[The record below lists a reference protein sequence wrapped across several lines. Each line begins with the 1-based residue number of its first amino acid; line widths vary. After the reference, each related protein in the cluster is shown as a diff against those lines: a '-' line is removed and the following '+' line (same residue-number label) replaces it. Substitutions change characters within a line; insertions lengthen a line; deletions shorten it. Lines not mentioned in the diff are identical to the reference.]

1 MRGSRVENQIE
12 VYPQWTAKMG
22 YKTRGRDHLGLGSVS
37 SDQILPRLAPSI
49 NVLTF
54 HPRYHSFYIFLLDE
68 FWRKDLPR
76 NMASWAKF
84 YRPREFIFSV
94 GCYLCNQPEH
104 GEMGNIVGG
113 QKTGPLAAEEKE
125 TYNTS
130 TNYIK
135 STLGGFGL
143 YYRTVMAELGLLH
156 PGGRGFPYPV
166 DVPTEPLGKNIA
178 AAFREAVQGTSYYR
192 NYFQFDQTEVPRQVI
207 QEYIHKACLCQ
218 LKTSEAHDRGYLRD
232 VFEKGGPGKSAQYRK
247 LTMRM
252 FLDIAK
258 QTQEEGLNEDSFRQL
273 IYFGEAQTGQRF
285 VPSMNLISISKMW
298 RLYQV
303 REYYSF
309 ALNML
314 WDHFCIWGLENNGD
328 HIPLKVS
335 LFWDY
340 LESRIDFDYLIKS
353 ISIDFKGLTSG
364 TSFSKL
370 LEGLMLITGSEEQSF
385 DQNCNFN
392 CRINEDKLYQIGRS
406 NRRDGKFVISGMLTM
421 LAIIYLRFCDNNLWQ
436 ESEWEISKMG
446 SDGRLSLDGFI
457 RQTKRMVTD
466 GLTIFEILKRIYE
479 NYIIQ
484 QHIIV
489 ATRKLPDNSFRFR
502 REGNRLRFF
511 HHNNSIR
518 FMSAR
523 FDSISTTVFEL
534 GYCDDLHLP
543 NHSLSEYGEKLLKG
557 EV

>member
-1 MRGSRVENQIE
+1 ME

-68 FWRKDLPR
+68 FWRKDFPR
-76 NMASWAKF
+76 NMVSWARF

-113 QKTGPLAAEEKE
+113 QKTGPLAAEEQE
-125 TYNTS
+125 TYITS

-135 STLGGFGL
+135 TTLGGYGL

-156 PGGRGFPYPV
+156 PGGRGLPYPV

-178 AAFREAVQGTSYYR
+178 EAFREGIQNTSYYR
-192 NYFQFDQTEVPRQVI
+192 NYFKYDQTDVPRQVI

-218 LKTSEAHDRGYLRD
+218 LKTNEAHDRSYLRD
-232 VFEKGGPGKSAQYRK
+232 VFEKGGPGKSAQFRK

-258 QTQEEGLNEDSFRQL
+258 QTQEQGLNEDAFRQL
-273 IYFGEAQTGQRF
+273 IYFGEDQTGQLF
-285 VPSMNLISISKMW
+285 VPGLNLVSISKMW
-298 RLYQV
+298 RLYQA
-303 REYYSF
+303 REYYSY
-309 ALNML
+309 ALNL
-314 WDHFCIWGLENNGD
+314 FWYYFCVWGLENNGD
-328 HIPLKVS
+328 HIPLEVS

-340 LESRIDFDYLIKS
+340 LDSVLDCDYFFESL
-353 ISIDFKGLTSG
+353 SIDYKGLTPD
-364 TSFSKL
+364 TRFSKL
-370 LEGLMLITGSEEQSF
+370 LEDLMLIIGSDEQSF
-385 DQNCNFN
+385 DQICNFN
-392 CRINEDKLYQIGRS
+392 CRINEDKLYHLGRS
-406 NRRDGKFVISGMLTM
+406 NRRDGKLVIPAMLIM
-421 LAIIYLRFCDNNLWQ
+421 LAILYLRFSDINLWQ
-436 ESEWEISKMG
+436 QPEWKISKMG
-446 SDGRLSLDGFI
+446 SDGRLSLDGFM
-457 RQTKRMVTD
+457 RQTKRMTAD
-466 GLTIFEILKRIYE
+466 GLTISEIIKLIFEK
-479 NYIIQ
+479 YIIQ

-489 ATRKLPDNSFRFR
+489 ASRKLPDNSFRFR

-511 HHNNSIR
+511 HHDNSIN

-523 FDSISTTVFEL
+523 FDSISTTIYEL
-534 GYCDDLHLP
+534 GYCGDLHLQ
-543 NHSLSEYGEKLLKG
+543 NHTLSEYGRKLLKG
-557 EV
+557 EE